1 MLFILLTLTV
11 YCNDSTNALENAV
24 KQAEELTEKLKFSEI
39 LNTLTFGISSCFQRL
54 SSSLGIGLA
63 VLLISGIFSCFRD
76 NFSAYAGIF
85 HVTSTLFL
93 IVCSFSIIDGCFT
106 TVESA
111 ISALCSYMAAFVPV
125 SATLLSAGGN
135 PITAGSGAVINTFF
149 ISAVQIIS
157 ASLILPCVKSI
168 CCIFAV
174 NTLCNK
180 TNLSGIT
187 SFFKSSCIWI
197 IGLSFTVFSGILS
210 LRALLA
216 SGADNLA
223 LKGLKFS
230 AARLIP
236 IAGGMISESLK
247 TVVATVGY
255 IKSVTGIGGVVFI
268 IYTVAIP
275 LCAVITSKLC
285 LFLLSAVAKSA
296 NLEKSASLF
305 DGLQG
310 CLNILSAL
318 LLGVS
323 VSFIISIGLFIKI
336 TVSL

>member
-1 MLFILLTLTV
+1 
-11 YCNDSTNALENAV
+11 
-24 KQAEELTEKLKFSEI
+24 
-39 LNTLTFGISSCFQRL
+39 
-54 SSSLGIGLA
+54 
-63 VLLISGIFSCFRD
+63 
-76 NFSAYAGIF
+76 
-85 HVTSTLFL
+85 
-93 IVCSFSIIDGCFT
+93 
-106 TVESA
+106 
-111 ISALCSYMAAFVPV
+111 
-125 SATLLSAGGN
+125 
-135 PITAGSGAVINTFF
+135 
-149 ISAVQIIS
+149 
-157 ASLILPCVKSI
+157 
-168 CCIFAV
+168 
-174 NTLCNK
+174 
-180 TNLSGIT
+180 
-187 SFFKSSCIWI
+187 
-197 IGLSFTVFSGILS
+197 VFSGILS

-247 TVVATVGY
+247 TVIATVGY